1 MLSPPS
7 SRNGL
12 LNSAVQTPELL
23 RRVRRDSV
31 LTFFVRCAPSPSGF
45 HSQSSAS
52 LYSKARTKSLPLPPT
67 MGSGKR
73 SLSADG
79 SSESSRRMA
88 NGLPM
93 ASTAPTAITNS
104 AWRAPIATV
113 TKTVAFGLQPAFSA
127 DGQWAAYAI
136 GRSEAQEE
144 KLRKDKKP
152 IQNKLGLTNL
162 ATGEQSEIE
171 GIETFAFSPS
181 GTWLAMR
188 RYAPE
193 KTVNRGR
200 GW

>member
-1 MLSPPS
+1 MRPFALRLPLAIVCLALLEGQNKKPPTPSDYGQWEALTFGGRQLGKLSPDGKWLAYGIN
-7 SRNGL
+7 RANG
-12 LNSAVQTPELL
+12 NNELRL
-23 RRVRRDSV
+23 
-31 LTFFVRCAPSPSGF
+31 
-45 HSQSSAS
+45 
-52 LYSKARTKSLPLPPT
+52 ARTDS
-67 MGSGKR
+67 
-73 SLSADG
+73 D
-79 SSESSRRMA
+79 
-88 NGLPM
+88 
-93 ASTAPTAITNS
+93 
-104 AWRAPIATV
+104 V

-152 IQNKLGLTNL
+152 IQNRLGLTNL

-193 KTVNRGR
+193 KPSTAGGGGDAAAKPSEDESPVGATLIVRNLASGR
-200 GW
+200 RHCFGKRL